1 MDAQA
6 DYVFVTTA
14 DVDDESTIPSAIT
27 QNAAAFPTVTLV
39 DTELLGVRSGPKGG
53 DLVLDDIEQLPQ
65 SPEVTSLLSAPP
77 VKPRSPG
84 GAGRTV
90 LGLVVLAVLLVV
102 AVVADSRV
110 ELPSGADDVLQG
122 GGTSEARYVVAE
134 LRVPRT
140 VTGLVVGAALGVAGA
155 LVQEFTRNPLADPG
169 ILGVN
174 AGAAFAVSVGVA
186 FFGMRDIASF
196 VWLAFLG
203 SLIVTVAV
211 YLIGSSGR
219 GAADPIRLT
228 LAGVVFGAV
237 FSGMTTGMTQR
248 MQDAF
253 DQMRFVERVA
263 LLGRGFDVLLP
274 VLPFIVVALAGALL
288 LAPGLNALALGEDV
302 ARAQGAHTAGIRV
315 GVIVTVTLLAGAATA
330 LAGPHRIHRADGPAR
345 RPVGVRGGPARD
357 PRDLRPARTGHR
369 ALLGCARTGA
379 DRPR

>member
-1 MDAQA
+1 M
-6 DYVFVTTA
+6 
-14 DVDDESTIPSAIT
+14 
-27 QNAAAFPTVTLV
+27 
-39 DTELLGVRSGPKGG
+39 
-53 DLVLDDIEQLPQ
+53 
-65 SPEVTSLLSAPP
+65 
-77 VKPRSPG
+77 
-84 GAGRTV
+84 

-102 AVVADSRV
+102 AVTLSLTVGSNF
-110 ELPSGADDVLQG
+110 LPVPTVLDVLQG

-155 LVQEFTRNPLADPG
+155 LIQAFTRNPLADPG

-228 LAGVVFGAV
+228 LAGVALGAV
-237 FSGMTTGMTQR
+237 FSGMTTGMTLSNP
-248 MQDAF
+248 DAF
-253 DQMRFVERVA
+253 DQMRSWNA
-263 LLGRGFDVLLP
+263 GSLLGRGFDVLLP

-302 ARAQGAHTAGIRV
+302 ARAQGAHIAGIRV

-330 LAGPHRIHRADGPAR
+330 LAGPIGFIGLMVPHVARWVFGVDQRTILVTSVLLAPVIVLFSDVLGRVLIAPAEIPVGIVTAFVGAPVLIALAR
-345 RPVGVRGGPARD
+345 RRNAST
-357 PRDLRPARTGHR
+357 LS
-369 ALLGCARTGA
+369 
-379 DRPR
+379 

>member
-1 MDAQA
+1 M
-6 DYVFVTTA
+6 
-14 DVDDESTIPSAIT
+14 
-27 QNAAAFPTVTLV
+27 
-39 DTELLGVRSGPKGG
+39 
-53 DLVLDDIEQLPQ
+53 
-65 SPEVTSLLSAPP
+65 
-77 VKPRSPG
+77 
-84 GAGRTV
+84 

-102 AVVADSRV
+102 AVTLSLTVGSNF
-110 ELPSGADDVLQG
+110 LPVSTVLDVLQG

-155 LVQEFTRNPLADPG
+155 LIQAFTRNPLADPG

-219 GAADPIRLT
+219 GVADPIRLT
-228 LAGVVFGAV
+228 LAGVALGAV
-237 FSGMTTGMTQR
+237 FSGMTTGMTLSNP
-248 MQDAF
+248 DAF
-253 DQMRFVERVA
+253 DQMRSWNA
-263 LLGRGFDVLLP
+263 GSLLGRGFDVLLP

-302 ARAQGAHTAGIRV
+302 ARAQGAHVAGIRV

-330 LAGPHRIHRADGPAR
+330 LAGPIGFIGLMVAHVARWVFGVDQRTILVTSVLLAPVIVLFSDVLGRVLIAPAEIPVGIVTAFVGAPVLIALAR
-345 RPVGVRGGPARD
+345 RRNAST
-357 PRDLRPARTGHR
+357 LS
-369 ALLGCARTGA
+369 
-379 DRPR
+379 

>member
-1 MDAQA
+1 M
-6 DYVFVTTA
+6 
-14 DVDDESTIPSAIT
+14 
-27 QNAAAFPTVTLV
+27 
-39 DTELLGVRSGPKGG
+39 
-53 DLVLDDIEQLPQ
+53 
-65 SPEVTSLLSAPP
+65 
-77 VKPRSPG
+77 
-84 GAGRTV
+84 

-102 AVVADSRV
+102 AVTLSLTVGSNF
-110 ELPSGADDVLQG
+110 LPVPTVLDVLQG

-155 LVQEFTRNPLADPG
+155 LIQAFTRNPLADPG

-228 LAGVVFGAV
+228 LAGVALGAV
-237 FSGMTTGMTQR
+237 FSGMTTGMTLSNP
-248 MQDAF
+248 DAF
-253 DQMRFVERVA
+253 DQMRSWNA
-263 LLGRGFDVLLP
+263 GSLLGRGFDVLLP

-330 LAGPHRIHRADGPAR
+330 LAGPIGFIGLMVPHVARWVFGVDQRTILVTSVLLAPVIVLFSDVLGRVLIAPAEIPVGIVTAFVGAPVLIALAR
-345 RPVGVRGGPARD
+345 RRNAST
-357 PRDLRPARTGHR
+357 LS
-369 ALLGCARTGA
+369 
-379 DRPR
+379 

>member
-1 MDAQA
+1 M
-6 DYVFVTTA
+6 
-14 DVDDESTIPSAIT
+14 
-27 QNAAAFPTVTLV
+27 
-39 DTELLGVRSGPKGG
+39 
-53 DLVLDDIEQLPQ
+53 
-65 SPEVTSLLSAPP
+65 
-77 VKPRSPG
+77 
-84 GAGRTV
+84 

-102 AVVADSRV
+102 AVTLSLTVGSNF
-110 ELPSGADDVLQG
+110 LPVSTVLDVLQG

-155 LVQEFTRNPLADPG
+155 LIQAFTRNPLADPG

-228 LAGVVFGAV
+228 LAGVALGAV
-237 FSGMTTGMTQR
+237 FSGMTTGMTLSNP
-248 MQDAF
+248 DAF
-253 DQMRFVERVA
+253 DQMRSWNA
-263 LLGRGFDVLLP
+263 GSLLGRGFDVLLP

-330 LAGPHRIHRADGPAR
+330 LAGPIGFIGLMVPHVARWVFGVDQRTILVTSVLLAPVIVLFSDVLGRVLIAPAEIPVGIVTAFVGAPVLIALAR
-345 RPVGVRGGPARD
+345 RRNAST
-357 PRDLRPARTGHR
+357 LS
-369 ALLGCARTGA
+369 
-379 DRPR
+379 

>member
-1 MDAQA
+1 M
-6 DYVFVTTA
+6 
-14 DVDDESTIPSAIT
+14 
-27 QNAAAFPTVTLV
+27 
-39 DTELLGVRSGPKGG
+39 
-53 DLVLDDIEQLPQ
+53 
-65 SPEVTSLLSAPP
+65 
-77 VKPRSPG
+77 
-84 GAGRTV
+84 

-102 AVVADSRV
+102 AVTLSLTVGSNF
-110 ELPSGADDVLQG
+110 LPVSTVLDVLQG

-155 LVQEFTRNPLADPG
+155 LIQAFTRNPLADPG

-228 LAGVVFGAV
+228 LAGVALGAV
-237 FSGMTTGMTQR
+237 FSGMTTGMTLSNP
-248 MQDAF
+248 DAF
-253 DQMRFVERVA
+253 DQMRSWNA
-263 LLGRGFDVLLP
+263 GSLLGRGFDVLLP

-302 ARAQGAHTAGIRV
+302 ARAQGAHIAGIRV

-330 LAGPHRIHRADGPAR
+330 LAGPIGFIGLMVPHVARWVFGVDQRTILVTSVLLAPVIVLFSDVLGRVLIAPAEIPVGIVTAFVGAPVLIALAR
-345 RPVGVRGGPARD
+345 RRNAST
-357 PRDLRPARTGHR
+357 LS
-369 ALLGCARTGA
+369 
-379 DRPR
+379 